1 MGAHD
6 RPSGG
11 AVIDRLTAR
20 PQGFN
25 LFQAISLLERAAP
38 EAMPV
43 GRSHGPNEREAVR
56 LQSFVSLGFQAS
68 DVRAVGGQAQTGEP
82 FTLSTPALSLA
93 GTGGPLPLPFTELLL
108 ERQARRD
115 HATAD
120 FLDIFNH
127 RFLAFLY
134 RSRRKHH
141 VALNGLAPAQSTL
154 ATTLDAASALGLQSG
169 VRAPDGTALWL
180 RHAGLLGGAP
190 RSMTGLLAMLRD
202 RLGVQVQGTQFRGG
216 WRALEPDAFS
226 RLASGPRATGTRLGP
241 TAVLGKRVWDQGAGI
256 RLAFGGLG
264 RKRLGSLLP
273 GGADHVLAHWL
284 VRRFVPQDLDVEM
297 TLSLAPTEVHR
308 SVLGAAN
315 PMRLGWTSWV
325 AGPSYRGKLPT
336 VQLKLADSTAAG
348 T

>member
-1 MGAHD
+1 MGADD
-6 RPSGG
+6 RPPGR
-11 AVIDRLTAR
+11 AVIDQLSAR

-38 EAMPV
+38 EAVAV
-43 GRSHGPNEREAVR
+43 GRSQGPREREAVR
-56 LQSFVSLGFQAS
+56 LHAFVSLAFEAS
-68 DVRAVGGQAQTGEP
+68 DVRAVGGEAQTGEP
-82 FTLSTPALSLA
+82 FTLSTSALSLA
-93 GTGGPLPLPFTELLL
+93 GTGGPMPLSFTELLL
-108 ERQARRD
+108 ERRARRD

-141 VALNGLAPAQSTL
+141 VALSPRSPTQSTL
-154 ATTLDAASALGLQSG
+154 ATTLDAASALGLHSG
-169 VRAPDGTALWL
+169 VRAPDGSALWL

-216 WRALEPDAFS
+216 WRTLEPDACA
-226 RLASGPRATGTRLGP
+226 RLGTGTRLGQTQSQP
-241 TAVLGKRVWDQGAGI
+241 AVLGKRVWDQGAGV
-256 RLAFGGLG
+256 RLAFSGLSRQG
-264 RKRLGSLLP
+264 LRGLLP
-273 GGADHVLAHWL
+273 GGAEHALAQWL

-297 TLSLAPTEVHR
+297 ELSLAPTEVR
-308 SVLGAAN
+308 SSVLGAAN

-325 AGPSYRGKLPT
+325 AGPGFRGSLPP
-336 VQLKLADSTAAG
+336 VQRKLADASAAG
-348 T
+348 A